1 VTTLAYAGSFLAL
14 AAVAGL
20 AAASGTR
27 WLLRLPVLAATPLL
41 ALAVWWQ
48 LGQRDGW
55 PAGAQ
60 PSEGSAFVAGLVR
73 APAEGDP
80 GAIYLWTQPPG
91 STAPRAYRLP
101 YSPELEREVA
111 RASHAGKAGVRVAVG
126 SAQPA
131 NREGGAASRGSRTRL
146 HFVRLPQA
154 KTPAKGGAG

>member
-1 VTTLAYAGSFLAL
+1 VTALAYAGSFLAL
-14 AAVAGL
+14 AAVAGF

-27 WLLRLPVLAATPLL
+27 WHLRLPVVAATPLL

-55 PAGAQ
+55 PVGAQ
-60 PSEGSAFVAGLVR
+60 PAEGSAFVAGLVR
-73 APAEGDP
+73 APAESDA

-111 RASHAGKAGVRVAVG
+111 RASRAGKAGVRVAVG

-131 NREGGAASRGSRTRL
+131 NRGGGGESLATRASL
-146 HFVRLPQA
+146 HFVRLPSA
-154 KTPAKGGAG
+154 EVPAKGAAG